1 MRLKVYSGPLGNLR
15 EPPFDGDEMNL
26 HMPQDPEA
34 ESELKNL
41 AAVPY
46 QIISPGNNAPIIGI
60 YQDSM
65 LGSYRFTR
73 ENISFSHKEAMNL
86 LMMFDRVN
94 PAALTGGKSVNDRIS
109 NFEVMSQILPPLS
122 IKVKNKQ
129 FDGEKENIA
138 ESNNVVEIKDGHYLR
153 GQMDKGILG
162 SGTKG
167 LIHRVCNSF
176 GNMASAKFIDDL
188 QNIVTEY
195 MKQSSFSVGISDLI
209 TSATTNAKIIS
220 IITDKKT
227 DVKKLID
234 QVQVGIFENNSGKTN
249 EEEFET
255 KINNILGKAQ
265 SEAGREAL
273 KNLSKDNR
281 FVIMFNAGSKGTE
294 INIQQMTA
302 CLGQQNV
309 DGKRIPYGFEHRTLP
324 HYTKYDDSPVARG
337 FVESSYINGLS
348 PQEVFFHAM
357 GGRIGLIDTA
367 VKSVVSNTPIIII
380 ENGEPRYVE
389 IGKWIDNQLD
399 NCATPEDIQH
409 FTERRMELLNTAN
422 IYIPTTDE
430 NGIVTWGEVTAVTR
444 HDPGTELYEIKT
456 SGGRSVIVTESKSL
470 LIWNSVAKK
479 LVETL
484 TPEIKV
490 GDCVPVTAELCEP
503 PIIKESIDMSVY
515 LPKTKYIYGTEFNTA
530 IQMMEHAMEE
540 RSKIPDGWWEE
551 NNGLNFVLPYVKK
564 ASLQRTLIRSNTD
577 NIKSGFIYPYHAA
590 RKGTSISDHFEL
602 NEENGIFIGLFL
614 AEGNAFRNT
623 VTITN
628 MNDDIIAFMKN
639 WFEKKN
645 ICSTERRRINKIGGT
660 TRTIT
665 GNSSILATFIT
676 KLVGSGAANKY
687 VPTEAFIAPR
697 AFVKGLLNGYYSGD
711 GTIGKNSVEVG
722 SASSRLIEGISMLC
736 SRFGIFGKVF
746 KTQLKS
752 NNLGTQNIKPTYR
765 LSIRAQWGQKFAETI
780 SLIDDKKMKKMSG
793 IKWNT
798 NHRNFET
805 YNDIVLDKIVEINI
819 VGVEKYPKV
828 YDLTIPSTLNF
839 GLANGLQVR
848 DTSTTGYIQ
857 RRLIKGMEDLMVN
870 YDMTV
875 RSSKG
880 KVVQFSYGDDGIDTI
895 KVENQEIPI
904 VEMTMQ
910 DIYAH
915 FNVPEDDKGKS
926 KALSGMFVKS
936 ALTRQK
942 KQEAELNEKCKKY
955 TDYMI
960 ENRSKIIKNIFN
972 YKSDKVVR
980 LPVAFMHIIQNVMG
994 QQNVNPNSLVDIT
1007 MLEAFDLIEETF
1019 DNLLKIQYAKPTE
1032 LFRVMYFYYL
1042 SPKDLLL
1049 NKRFNKKALDIL
1061 MQTIVLDY
1069 KRSIVA
1075 PGEMVGMIAAQSIG
1089 EPTTQMSQ
1097 PFCEHIRCAKIN
1109 KNTKMISMVSG
1120 PIGELC
1126 DAVIEANPDYTFNT
1140 GHVDSVETLLDTLED
1155 EYYIIGVDAQ
1165 EKTHWNKI
1173 SHVSRHPVNGNLM
1186 TCTTKSGRKVTTTLS
1201 HSHLVRDNQ
1210 TVVPIVGAD
1219 LKEGMR
1225 IPVAKHIDNTFVN
1238 EFVKIGSQ
1246 DCKLDYLFGWFVG
1259 AYLAEGNVT
1268 KYSVCIT
1275 NISEHFINQT
1285 KQFAARFDKTC
1296 NVNKRQG
1303 EYGPSTQ
1310 TSFSCKHVAELLLS
1324 TCGTGS
1330 FVKIVPNFAFLAPLE
1345 FKAGLI
1351 QAYMDGDGNFQSD
1364 EKHHQIRCCSRSKQL
1379 SKDMALMLN
1388 YFDIF
1393 ASIKENFVR
1402 GSPIYNLSIS
1412 AKYAKQYEDKIGS
1425 LVHADKL
1432 MNLVKYC
1439 ERTDA
1444 INLSDE
1450 IDKITGLGEIIAK
1463 CGKVLKLPGQSRNYG
1478 RWAKKESIGR
1488 RTLEKY
1494 IEVFETSEN
1503 VELISEELR
1512 ILKQAASSG
1521 VIWDEIVNI
1530 EIIVPDQSEYVY
1542 DFTVPANQTFM
1553 TDYGVIVHNTLNSV
1567 TYETEIIVRD
1577 REGRIKKTQIGDFIE
1592 NKIKVATKTEYYKD
1606 KDTTYSEV
1614 DDYYEIPSCTE
1625 DGEMLWKRIEAVT
1638 KHPVINTDGTNV
1650 MLKIT
1655 TKEQRE
1661 VIVTKAKGILKL
1673 VNGKIIGIT
1682 GEELNVGDY
1691 LPVSKMQV
1699 DFAETKE
1706 LDLRTILSPTEYI
1719 YSSEIEKAKA
1729 VMTEHHWW
1737 SKHQGSTFTL
1747 PYKRSDTFV
1756 AKVSEKLRPGCK
1768 TKTTFA
1774 PGCVYMLQS
1783 NFNDYQIPENL
1794 PLDYNLGYLVGAYA
1808 AEGCMNRFQV
1818 SIANNVNSY
1827 FAPILEFCEKHHLT
1841 TKIYKVEDKNQ
1852 KGWTSQDIRIYST
1865 VLCRLLEHFCGKLS
1879 HNKFVSNEIIF
1890 SNKECLLGFMDA
1902 YIGGDGCVNTN
1913 SKQIGHSPDIS
1924 MASVSKELLMD
1935 VQQILNI
1942 LGVYSKIY
1950 KPKKMETNNRGS
1962 KDIKQIYQL
1971 FVRNKQSQKLA
1982 SMLNIKLDYKQEN
1995 LKKILAHDF
2004 KYEYCHSDTMV
2015 PNEIDGQIVMIPRDK
2030 MTNCFDTYF
2039 DKVISIEEV
2048 SNTTNYAYDLTIS
2061 DTRNFNIYNG
2071 LANRDTFHFAGVAS
2085 KSNVTRGVP
2094 RIEEI
2099 LSLSASLKNPSLTVY
2114 LKPEE
2119 ETDRDKASTIQ
2130 YMLEHTRLEEIVK
2143 SIEICFD
2150 PDDLNTLIDEDKN
2163 TMAQY
2168 REFETMVAECLNS
2181 PVEEEQGDKSKWIIR
2196 IIMDPEVMLEKNITM
2211 DDVNFTLNNTYKDE
2225 ISCVYSDYNA
2235 DKLVFRIRMK
2245 NIIDNAK
2252 SRSQKKAKLNPLDQS
2267 DQIYILKNF
2276 QDTLLNNIVLRGVK
2290 NINKV
2295 ILRKIKDNLVE
2306 KAGAYIK
2313 KDIWVLDTIGT
2324 NMLDVLGLDYIDPNR
2339 TFSNDIIEIYHVLG
2353 MEAARFALYNE
2364 LAEVLEFDGA
2374 YVNAHHMA
2382 LLCDRMTFNY
2392 KMVSIF
2398 RHGINNDDIGPI
2410 AKASFEETPEM
2421 FLKAAR
2427 HAELDTMRGIS
2438 ANVMCGQ
2445 EGLYGTASFQVV
2457 LDINEMINLDEKYKY
2472 ECKADEDIIEES
2484 LFAGLSEKEE
2494 VCSKRQLE
2502 IDTNVSNLKMEEMGN
2517 DNDYDPFA

>member
-1 MRLKVYSGPLGNLR
+1 MSKNSGNMQNTISSKIIGIQFSILSPEEIRKGSVAEITSRDTYINNKPVINGLFDPRMGVLEPGLICPTDGLDYMKTPGYFGHIELAKPVFFIQYLSTIQKLLKCVCFKCSRLLISKEKYKQALGMASQARWKYVVDLVKNIKRCGEDTEDGCGCLQPKRYKKEGMASLYAEWTNTIEEGEEAKEDNIIIPLTPELVLKIFKRISDEDVTFMGFSPLWSRPDWMICQVLAVPPPAVRPSVKHDAQQRSEDDLSHILVNIIKTNKTLQEKIQNNAPESVINDWATVLQYHVASQIDNKLPGANPVAQRSGRPLKSIKDRLNGKGGRMRGNLMAKR
-15 EPPFDGDEMNL
+15 VDFSARSVITADPNISIKELGIPMKIAKNITKPVVVNRVNKAFLTKLVQNGPDVWPGAKILEIPGVKSITLRYKDRNSIVLEDGYIVHRHMMDGDAILFNRQPTLHRMSMMCHIARIMKKGDTFRMNVADTKPYNADFDGDEMNL

-73 ENISFSHKEAMNL
+73 EAINFTHKEAMNL

-94 PAALTGGKSVNDRIS
+94 PAALTGGKSVNDKVS

-129 FDGEKENIA
+129 FDGETENIA
-138 ESNNVVEIKDGHYLR
+138 ESNNIVEIKDGHYLR

-176 GNMASAKFIDDL
+176 GNMAAAKFIDDL

-195 MKQSSFSVGISDLI
+195 MKQSAFSVGISDLI

-367 VKSVVSNTPIIII
+367 VK
-380 ENGEPRYVE
+380 
-389 IGKWIDNQLD
+389 
-399 NCATPEDIQH
+399 
-409 FTERRMELLNTAN
+409 
-422 IYIPTTDE
+422 
-430 NGIVTWGEVTAVTR
+430 
-444 HDPGTELYEIKT
+444 
-456 SGGRSVIVTESKSL
+456 
-470 LIWNSVAKK
+470 
-479 LVETL
+479 
-484 TPEIKV
+484 
-490 GDCVPVTAELCEP
+490 
-503 PIIKESIDMSVY
+503 
-515 LPKTKYIYGTEFNTA
+515 
-530 IQMMEHAMEE
+530 
-540 RSKIPDGWWEE
+540 
-551 NNGLNFVLPYVKK
+551 
-564 ASLQRTLIRSNTD
+564 
-577 NIKSGFIYPYHAA
+577 
-590 RKGTSISDHFEL
+590 
-602 NEENGIFIGLFL
+602 
-614 AEGNAFRNT
+614 
-623 VTITN
+623 
-628 MNDDIIAFMKN
+628 
-639 WFEKKN
+639 
-645 ICSTERRRINKIGGT
+645 
-660 TRTIT
+660 
-665 GNSSILATFIT
+665 
-676 KLVGSGAANKY
+676 
-687 VPTEAFIAPR
+687 
-697 AFVKGLLNGYYSGD
+697 
-711 GTIGKNSVEVG
+711 
-722 SASSRLIEGISMLC
+722 
-736 SRFGIFGKVF
+736 
-746 KTQLKS
+746 
-752 NNLGTQNIKPTYR
+752 
-765 LSIRAQWGQKFAETI
+765 
-780 SLIDDKKMKKMSG
+780 
-793 IKWNT
+793 
-798 NHRNFET
+798 
-805 YNDIVLDKIVEINI
+805 
-819 VGVEKYPKV
+819 
-828 YDLTIPSTLNF
+828 
-839 GLANGLQVR
+839 
-848 DTSTTGYIQ
+848 TSTTGYIQ

-880 KVVQFSYGDDGIDTI
+880 KVVQFSYGDDSIDTI

-904 VEMTMQ
+904 VDMTVQ

-915 FNVPEDDKGKS
+915 FNIPEDNKGKS

-942 KQEAELNEKCKKY
+942 KQEADINQKCKKY

-994 QQNVNPNSLVDIT
+994 QQDLNPNSLVDIT

-1019 DNLLKIQYAKPTE
+1019 DSLLKIHYAPPTE

-1089 EPTTQMSQ
+1089 EPTTQM
-1097 PFCEHIRCAKIN
+1097 
-1109 KNTKMISMVSG
+1109 
-1120 PIGELC
+1120 
-1126 DAVIEANPDYTFNT
+1126 
-1140 GHVDSVETLLDTLED
+1140 
-1155 EYYIIGVDAQ
+1155 
-1165 EKTHWNKI
+1165 
-1173 SHVSRHPVNGNLM
+1173 
-1186 TCTTKSGRKVTTTLS
+1186 
-1201 HSHLVRDNQ
+1201 
-1210 TVVPIVGAD
+1210 
-1219 LKEGMR
+1219 
-1225 IPVAKHIDNTFVN
+1225 
-1238 EFVKIGSQ
+1238 
-1246 DCKLDYLFGWFVG
+1246 
-1259 AYLAEGNVT
+1259 
-1268 KYSVCIT
+1268 
-1275 NISEHFINQT
+1275 
-1285 KQFAARFDKTC
+1285 
-1296 NVNKRQG
+1296 
-1303 EYGPSTQ
+1303 
-1310 TSFSCKHVAELLLS
+1310 
-1324 TCGTGS
+1324 
-1330 FVKIVPNFAFLAPLE
+1330 
-1345 FKAGLI
+1345 
-1351 QAYMDGDGNFQSD
+1351 
-1364 EKHHQIRCCSRSKQL
+1364 
-1379 SKDMALMLN
+1379 
-1388 YFDIF
+1388 
-1393 ASIKENFVR
+1393 
-1402 GSPIYNLSIS
+1402 
-1412 AKYAKQYEDKIGS
+1412 
-1425 LVHADKL
+1425 
-1432 MNLVKYC
+1432 
-1439 ERTDA
+1439 
-1444 INLSDE
+1444 
-1450 IDKITGLGEIIAK
+1450 
-1463 CGKVLKLPGQSRNYG
+1463 
-1478 RWAKKESIGR
+1478 
-1488 RTLEKY
+1488 
-1494 IEVFETSEN
+1494 
-1503 VELISEELR
+1503 
-1512 ILKQAASSG
+1512 
-1521 VIWDEIVNI
+1521 
-1530 EIIVPDQSEYVY
+1530 
-1542 DFTVPANQTFM
+1542 
-1553 TDYGVIVHNTLNSV
+1553 TLN
-1567 TYETEIIVRD
+1567 
-1577 REGRIKKTQIGDFIE
+1577 
-1592 NKIKVATKTEYYKD
+1592 
-1606 KDTTYSEV
+1606 
-1614 DDYYEIPSCTE
+1614 
-1625 DGEMLWKRIEAVT
+1625 
-1638 KHPVINTDGTNV
+1638 
-1650 MLKIT
+1650 
-1655 TKEQRE
+1655 
-1661 VIVTKAKGILKL
+1661 
-1673 VNGKIIGIT
+1673 
-1682 GEELNVGDY
+1682 
-1691 LPVSKMQV
+1691 
-1699 DFAETKE
+1699 
-1706 LDLRTILSPTEYI
+1706 
-1719 YSSEIEKAKA
+1719 
-1729 VMTEHHWW
+1729 
-1737 SKHQGSTFTL
+1737 
-1747 PYKRSDTFV
+1747 
-1756 AKVSEKLRPGCK
+1756 
-1768 TKTTFA
+1768 
-1774 PGCVYMLQS
+1774 
-1783 NFNDYQIPENL
+1783 
-1794 PLDYNLGYLVGAYA
+1794 
-1808 AEGCMNRFQV
+1808 
-1818 SIANNVNSY
+1818 
-1827 FAPILEFCEKHHLT
+1827 
-1841 TKIYKVEDKNQ
+1841 
-1852 KGWTSQDIRIYST
+1852 
-1865 VLCRLLEHFCGKLS
+1865 
-1879 HNKFVSNEIIF
+1879 
-1890 SNKECLLGFMDA
+1890 
-1902 YIGGDGCVNTN
+1902 
-1913 SKQIGHSPDIS
+1913 
-1924 MASVSKELLMD
+1924 
-1935 VQQILNI
+1935 
-1942 LGVYSKIY
+1942 
-1950 KPKKMETNNRGS
+1950 
-1962 KDIKQIYQL
+1962 
-1971 FVRNKQSQKLA
+1971 
-1982 SMLNIKLDYKQEN
+1982 
-1995 LKKILAHDF
+1995 
-2004 KYEYCHSDTMV
+2004 
-2015 PNEIDGQIVMIPRDK
+2015 
-2030 MTNCFDTYF
+2030 
-2039 DKVISIEEV
+2039 
-2048 SNTTNYAYDLTIS
+2048 
-2061 DTRNFNIYNG
+2061 
-2071 LANRDTFHFAGVAS
+2071 TFHFAGVAS

-2099 LSLSASLKNPSLTVY
+2099 LSLSASLKNPSLTVF
-2114 LKPEE
+2114 LKPED
-2119 ETDRDKASTIQ
+2119 ETDREKASTIQ

-2168 REFETMVAECLNS
+2168 REFETMVAECLGN
-2181 PVEEEQGDKSKWIIR
+2181 PVEEEQGEKSKWIIR

-2339 TFSNDIIEIYHVLG
+2339 TFSNDIIEIYNVLG

-2392 KMVSIF
+2392 KMISIF

-2457 LDINEMINLDEKYKY
+2457 LDINEMINLDENYKY
-2472 ECKADEDIIEES
+2472 EFKSNEDIIEET
-2484 LFAGLSEKEE
+2484 LFSGLSEKEE
-2494 VCSKRQLE
+2494 ICSKRQLE
-2502 IDTNVSNLKMEEMGN
+2502 IETNVSNIKMEEMGN